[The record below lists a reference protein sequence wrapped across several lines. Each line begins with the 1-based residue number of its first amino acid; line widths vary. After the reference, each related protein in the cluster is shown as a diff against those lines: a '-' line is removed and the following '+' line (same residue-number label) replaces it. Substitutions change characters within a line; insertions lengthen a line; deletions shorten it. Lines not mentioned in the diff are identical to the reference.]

1 MKWSIIVRDS
11 RLEDPAG
18 VEDSFTSGGRL
29 WPPRAAPSSRP
40 RGRTR
45 ELPSRRAAGKKELD
59 LFEIT
64 LAIGH
69 QREDRAP
76 RYLIEK
82 RDGR

>member
-1 MKWSIIVRDS
+1 M
-11 RLEDPAG
+11 EDNRPRFARPAG

-29 WPPRAAPSSRP
+29 WPPSSRP
-40 RGRTR
+40 CER
-45 ELPSRRAAGKKELD
+45 PSRRAAGKKELD

-64 LAIGH
+64 LAIGR
-69 QREDRAP
+69 QREDRGP

>member
-11 RLEDPAG
+11 RLESPAG

-29 WPPRAAPSSRP
+29 WPRRRPQGRAGGPSK
-40 RGRTR
+40 
-45 ELPSRRAAGKKELD
+45 PSRRAAGKKQLD

-69 QREDRAP
+69 QREETVP
-76 RYLIEK
+76 RVT
-82 RDGR
+82 